1 MENILSYSKRRLA
14 LSAIKNHEVI
24 LRFWDKSLRLDI
36 FLLHLFDHYLYPY
49 LVNILFIPSDRRLR
63 MVLADKVIGQV
74 ELSILLSF
82 NDTVL
87 EKVLAAEMR

>member
-36 FLLHLFDHYLYPY
+36 FLLHLIIVF
-49 LVNILFIPSDRRLR
+49 ILIALTILL
-63 MVLADKVIGQV
+63 VLAIATENG
-74 ELSILLSF
+74 LS
-82 NDTVL
+82 
-87 EKVLAAEMR
+87 